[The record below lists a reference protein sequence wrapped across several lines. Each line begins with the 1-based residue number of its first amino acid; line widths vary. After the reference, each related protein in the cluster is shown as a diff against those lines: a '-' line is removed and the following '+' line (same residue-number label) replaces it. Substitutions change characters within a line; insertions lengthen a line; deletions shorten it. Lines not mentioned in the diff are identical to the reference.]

1 VVRLRDGSWVRLRPV
16 TTPDEPVL
24 REFLAGLCPE
34 ALRLRFFSGA
44 ANIDSAAHW
53 AAATGPA
60 RYGLIAADE
69 TGEIVG
75 HATYVQLDVPRG
87 EPARA
92 EVAVEVADSLHG
104 CGLGT
109 ILIERL
115 AQVAQERGIVTLTA
129 EVLPENR
136 AMLNVFR
143 DGFDARSTY
152 HEGLD
157 SVQFP
162 AASWRAA
169 RERFQLR
176 PFTAGKKP
184 PIGTGVSTDVGR

>member
-1 VVRLRDGSWVRLRPV
+1 MRAPRALTMLPTVATPALLSPPCAPCEPAALPAGEVEVVRLRNGSWVRLRPV

-115 AQVAQERGIVTLTA
+115 AQVAQERASSRSQPRCCRRTA
-129 EVLPENR
+129 R
-136 AMLNVFR
+136 C
-143 DGFDARSTY
+143 
-152 HEGLD
+152 
-157 SVQFP
+157 
-162 AASWRAA
+162 
-169 RERFQLR
+169 
-176 PFTAGKKP
+176 
-184 PIGTGVSTDVGR
+184 